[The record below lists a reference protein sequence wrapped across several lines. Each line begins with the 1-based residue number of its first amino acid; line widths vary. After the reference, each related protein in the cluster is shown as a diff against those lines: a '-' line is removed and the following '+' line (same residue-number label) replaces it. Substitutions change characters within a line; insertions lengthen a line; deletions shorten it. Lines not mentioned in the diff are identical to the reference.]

1 MASGLLIE
9 KFFPASRDLVSTN
22 MATPDTRNLHNVLDF
37 DDTVDK
43 SAVFTG
49 FMPADYGSGGLTL
62 KIGFSHAATTGNVQW
77 QAAIERIGT
86 AQSVDSDSFAAAN
99 TVDDVAVGG
108 TAGYVAV
115 ATITFTDGADMD
127 SLAASELFRLKLTKV
142 DATTSA
148 AAGDTEFHF
157 CVVTET

>member
-1 MASGLLIE
+1 MASGLLIA
-9 KFFPASRDLVSTN
+9 KFFPAMNVPPSSDPAVL
-22 MATPDTRNLHNVLDF
+22 DERNRHIVLDF

-49 FMPADYGSGGLTL
+49 YMPSGYGSGGLTL
-62 KIGFSHAATTGNVQW
+62 KIGFSHAATSGNVQW